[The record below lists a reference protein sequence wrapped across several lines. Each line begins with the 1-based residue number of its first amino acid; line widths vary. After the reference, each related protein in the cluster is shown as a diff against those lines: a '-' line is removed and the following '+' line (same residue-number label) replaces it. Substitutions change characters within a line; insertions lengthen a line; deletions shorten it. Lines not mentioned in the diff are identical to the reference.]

1 MAIDIYST
9 AFLNRVVDELSPV
22 PTVFLDLFF
31 GEVLNHDTEE
41 VYFDKVT
48 DKPRLTPFVHPLHEG
63 KVVDSLG
70 YATKSVKPAY
80 VKDLRVHNPLK
91 ALKRRAGEA
100 LTGSLTPAQR
110 QQANIVADLA
120 DQNRMFTRR
129 LEVMAVEAIRD
140 GKATII
146 GEGFNAV
153 IDFGRDNSLTDTLTT
168 VDRWNES
175 ADVDIPGQLETWSQ
189 QIADFDGNV
198 EVVIMD
204 AKAWKLFSKNTKV
217 RALLDIRKG
226 DNSNLI
232 ISPETAIQA
241 GAQYK
246 GMLGNFPIW
255 VYSGSYIDPADNT
268 TKKYMP
274 DFTVVLAGR
283 RVEGVRHYGAIM
295 DVDVLVSRDR
305 YAQSWTERNPSRR
318 MLMMESA
325 PLLVPYRP
333 NSSMKITVA
342 NGEAYDP
349 TGA

>member
-1 MAIDIYST
+1 MAYDIYST
-9 AFLNRVVDELSPV
+9 GFLNRVVDGLAPT

-31 GEVLNHDTEE
+31 PEVLTHDTEE

-63 KVVDSLG
+63 KVIDSAG
-70 YATKSVKPAY
+70 YITKSVKPAY

-100 LTGSLTPAQR
+100 LTGSMSPAER

-129 LEVMAVEAIRD
+129 LEVMAIEAIRD

-153 IDFGRDNSLTDTLTT
+153 VDFGRDASLTEVLAG
-168 VDRWNES
+168 NEKWDAS
-175 ADVDIPGQLETWSQ
+175 ADVDIPQQLEDWSQ
-189 QIADFDGNV
+189 EIADFDGSV
-198 EVVIMD
+198 EAVIMD
-204 AKAWKLFSKNTKV
+204 AKSWKLMANNNKV
-217 RALLDIRKG
+217 KALLDIRRG
-226 DNSNLI
+226 VADTSLI
-232 ISPETAIQA
+232 IEPQKAIQA
-241 GAQYK
+241 GVQFK
-246 GMLGNFPIW
+246 GRVGQFEIW
-255 VYSGSYIDPADNT
+255 VYTGSYIDPADGQ

-274 DFTVVLAGR
+274 DNTVVMAGR

-295 DVDVLVSRDR
+295 DVDVLVARER
-305 YAQSWTERNPSRR
+305 YAQSWTEKNPSRR

-325 PLLVPYRP
+325 PILVPYRP
-333 NSSMKITVA
+333 NSSKKITVA
-342 NGEAYDP
+342 
-349 TGA
+349 

>member
-1 MAIDIYST
+1 MDDLA
-9 AFLNRVVDELSPV
+9 PV

-31 GEVLNHDTEE
+31 PEVLTHDTEE

-63 KVVDSLG
+63 KVIDSAG
-70 YATKSVKPAY
+70 YITKSVKPAY

-91 ALKRRAGEA
+91 ALKRRAGES

-129 LEVMAVEAIRD
+129 MEVMAIEAIRD

-153 IDFGRDNSLTDTLTT
+153 VDFGRDASLTETLTSG
-168 VDRWNES
+168 DRWS
-175 ADVDIPGQLETWSQ
+175 TADLDIPAQLEEWSQ
-189 QIADFDGNV
+189 QIADFDGSV
-198 EVVIMD
+198 EAVIMD
-204 AKAWKLFSKNTKV
+204 VKAWNLMRNNSKVQK
-217 RALLDIRKG
+217 LLDIRRG
-226 DNSNLI
+226 VADTNLI
-232 ISPETAIQA
+232 IEPQMAVRA
-241 GAQYK
+241 GVQYK
-246 GMLGNFPIW
+246 GMVGNFPIW
-255 VYSGSYIDPADNT
+255 VYTGSYIDPADGQ

-274 DFTVVLAGR
+274 DNTVVLAGR
-283 RVEGVRHYGAIM
+283 RVEGVRHFGAIM
-295 DVDVLVSRDR
+295 DVEVLVARER
-305 YAQSWTERNPSRR
+305 YAQSWIEKNPSRR
-318 MLMMESA
+318 MVMMESA

-342 NGEAYDP
+342 
-349 TGA
+349 

>member
-1 MAIDIYST
+1 MSYDLYST
-9 AFLNRVVDELSPV
+9 AFLNRVVDDLAPV

-31 GEVLNHDTEE
+31 PEVLTHDTEE

-63 KVVDSLG
+63 KVIDSAG
-70 YATKSVKPAY
+70 YITKSVKPAY

-91 ALKRRAGEA
+91 ALKRRAGES

-129 LEVMAVEAIRD
+129 MEVMAIEAIRD

-153 IDFGRDNSLTDTLTT
+153 VDFGRDASLTETLTSG
-168 VDRWNES
+168 DRWS
-175 ADVDIPGQLETWSQ
+175 TADLDIPAQLEEWSQ
-189 QIADFDGNV
+189 QIADFDGSV
-198 EVVIMD
+198 EAVIMD
-204 AKAWKLFSKNTKV
+204 VKAWNLMRNNSKVQK
-217 RALLDIRKG
+217 LLDIRRG
-226 DNSNLI
+226 VADTNLI
-232 ISPETAIQA
+232 IEPQMAVRA
-241 GAQYK
+241 GVQYK
-246 GMLGNFPIW
+246 GMVGNFPIW
-255 VYSGSYIDPADNT
+255 VYTGSYIDPADGQ

-274 DFTVVLAGR
+274 DNTVVLAGR
-283 RVEGVRHYGAIM
+283 RVEGVRHFGAIM
-295 DVDVLVSRDR
+295 DVEVLVARER
-305 YAQSWTERNPSRR
+305 YAQSWIEKNPSRR
-318 MLMMESA
+318 MVMMESA

-342 NGEAYDP
+342 
-349 TGA
+349 